1 MTNSITIAII
11 GLMGLCLSV
20 SGFSGAFIDSAPSH
34 LLLRVI
40 ERKRDLEQVYDSYS
54 ALTDRKDPIAIK
66 AALDDV
72 KSDDDYLWVGA
83 AHYLGA
89 LDRIESIPYLIKALR
104 HTAWRGDADRIKFLQ
119 SMTGE
124 EFGRNFA
131 AWKDWWVTENP
142 DCRIIGIPT
151 SDTRLVFNRNHRTSP
166 RQATARNPPA
176 ESDHRRRR
184 ACPATFWK
192 KEIKNVVK
200 ERY

>member
-1 MTNSITIAII
+1 MKTITLAAIALF
-11 GLMGLCLSV
+11 GFSLSV

-40 ERKRDLEQVYDSYS
+40 EQKRDLERVYDSYTV
-54 ALTDRKDPIAIK
+54 LTDRKDPIAIE

-89 LDRIESIPYLIKALR
+89 LNRKESIPYLIKALR
-104 HTAWRGDADRIKFLQ
+104 HTAWRGDVDRVKFLQ

-124 EFGRNFA
+124 EFGRDFA

-142 DCRIIGIPT
+142 DCRIDWETHLGHAP
-151 SDTRLVFNRNHRTSP
+151 RLRSQPQNKPEAGNGVEASGQR
-166 RQATARNPPA
+166 
-176 ESDHRRRR
+176 
-184 ACPATFWK
+184 
-192 KEIKNVVK
+192 
-200 ERY
+200 ERP